1 MNKKDMNVPVLW
13 QRKFLNY
20 KFNLPEMREVNR
32 LLATADITSKDAEPT
47 LEKILNRKMEEKT
60 LMNKIFTP
68 HELKTIEVD
77 TEKKIFRINGEDFG
91 EGCTGFTISC
101 TPGEFEIRAEIDTT
115 VEFANYSSKGEL
127 RERGTYKRN

>member
-1 MNKKDMNVPVLW
+1 
-13 QRKFLNY
+13 
-20 KFNLPEMREVNR
+20 
-32 LLATADITSKDAEPT
+32 
-47 LEKILNRKMEEKT
+47 
-60 LMNKIFTP
+60 MNKIFTP

-127 RERGTYKRN
+127 QERGTYKRN

>member
-1 MNKKDMNVPVLW
+1 MCRKCVRIQYIALLRLFGYPERGEKSNKKIDETIAVLRDEI
-13 QRKFLNY
+13 QREIKEESLN
-20 KFNLPEMREVNR
+20 NG
-32 LLATADITSKDAEPT
+32 
-47 LEKILNRKMEEKT
+47 KMEEKT

-101 TPGEFEIRAEIDTT
+101 TPGEFKIRAEIDMT

-127 RERGTYKRN
+127 QEQGMYKRN

>member
-1 MNKKDMNVPVLW
+1 MFDCQEYKDVLG
-13 QRKFLNY
+13 
-20 KFNLPEMREVNR
+20 EMTVKINTTTKDWSR
-32 LLATADITSKDAEPT
+32 LLETGLWDKVVE
-47 LEKILNRKMEEKT
+47 ILNGKMEEKT

-77 TEKKIFRINGEDFG
+77 TEKKIFRSNGEDVG

-101 TPGEFEIRAEIDTT
+101 TPEEFKIRAEIDTT

-127 RERGTYKRN
+127 QEQGTHKRN

>member
-1 MNKKDMNVPVLW
+1 MCRKCVRIQYIAFLRLFGYPERGEKSNKKIDETIAVLRDEI
-13 QRKFLNY
+13 QREIKEESLN
-20 KFNLPEMREVNR
+20 NG
-32 LLATADITSKDAEPT
+32 
-47 LEKILNRKMEEKT
+47 KMEEKT

-127 RERGTYKRN
+127 QEQGMYKRN

>member
-1 MNKKDMNVPVLW
+1 MFDCQEYKDVLG
-13 QRKFLNY
+13 
-20 KFNLPEMREVNR
+20 EMTVKINTTTKDWNR
-32 LLATADITSKDAEPT
+32 LLETGLWDKVVE
-47 LEKILNRKMEEKT
+47 ILNGKMEEKT

-101 TPGEFEIRAEIDTT
+101 TPGEFKIRAEIDTT

-127 RERGTYKRN
+127 QEQGTYKRN

>member
-1 MNKKDMNVPVLW
+1 MFDCQEYKEVLGEMTVKINTTTKDW
-13 QRKFLNY
+13 
-20 KFNLPEMREVNR
+20 NR
-32 LLATADITSKDAEPT
+32 LLETGLWDKVVE
-47 LEKILNRKMEEKT
+47 ILNGKMEEKT

-77 TEKKIFRINGEDFG
+77 TEKKTFRINGEDFG

-101 TPGEFEIRAEIDTT
+101 TPGEFKIRAEIDTT

-127 RERGTYKRN
+127 QEQGTYKRN

>member
-1 MNKKDMNVPVLW
+1 MFDCQEYKDVLG
-13 QRKFLNY
+13 
-20 KFNLPEMREVNR
+20 EMTVKINTTTKDWNR
-32 LLATADITSKDAEPT
+32 LLETGLWDKVVE
-47 LEKILNRKMEEKT
+47 ILNGKMEEKT

-115 VEFANYSSKGEL
+115 VEFTNYSSKGEL